1 MGGTLVPLAI
11 AARRR
16 WGHVSCRVAL
26 ARIPVAQCE
35 CPQPCAGSSG
45 FGQRRCVGRS
55 RGLRG
60 SRAIPAVRIARSF
73 ADCARLDHVVIGGTA
88 LPTPSLKGPGLPR
101 GHFWESLDAE
111 VATLMEGV
119 LVTLKDAGVVLI
131 EADVPDA
138 MRLDNEAGFPIALY
152 ETIEDLNNYLAKAG
166 SPLRYADIMAQ
177 VASPD
182 VKHFLERL
190 LGENA
195 VPEAVYR
202 TALVIKRP
210 ALQAS
215 DSPYFRRHEVSAVL
229 LPTTPLPAARI
240 GEDETVLL
248 NGTPVPVF
256 PIFIRNC
263 CPASV
268 AGIPSISLPAAMTRA
283 GMPLRIEIDGPAGR
297 DCRGGRT
304 RTAQDARTKTVNS
317 D

>member
-1 MGGTLVPLAI
+1 MPAALCGVVGFQPTTLRWSQSGI
-11 AARRR
+11 APIARD
-16 WGHVSCRVAL
+16 
-26 ARIPVAQCE
+26 
-35 CPQPCAGSSG
+35 CAGPI
-45 FGQRRCVGRS
+45 VRS
-55 RGLRG
+55 
-60 SRAIPAVRIARSF
+60 V

-111 VATLMEGV
+111 VATLMGGV

-152 ETIEDLNNYLAKAG
+152 ETIEDLNNYLAEAG
-166 SPLRYADIMAQ
+166 SPLRYADIVAQ

-210 ALQAS
+210 AL
-215 DSPYFRRHEVSAVL
+215 
-229 LPTTPLPAARI
+229 
-240 GEDETVLL
+240 
-248 NGTPVPVF
+248 
-256 PIFIRNC
+256 
-263 CPASV
+263 
-268 AGIPSISLPAAMTRA
+268 
-283 GMPLRIEIDGPAGR
+283 
-297 DCRGGRT
+297 
-304 RTAQDARTKTVNS
+304 
-317 D
+317 

>member
-1 MGGTLVPLAI
+1 MGGTLVSLAI
-11 AARRR
+11 AARRP
-16 WGHVSCRVAL
+16 WGHASCRVAL

-60 SRAIPAVRIARSF
+60 SRAIGAVRIARSF
-73 ADCARLDHVVIGGTA
+73 ADCALLDHVVIGGTA
-88 LPTPSLKGPGLPR
+88 LPTPSLKGLCLPR
-101 GHFWESLDAE
+101 GHFWESLEAE

-152 ETIEDLNNYLAKAG
+152 ETIEDLNNYLAEAG
-166 SPLRYADIMAQ
+166 SPLRYADIVAQ

-210 ALQAS
+210 AL
-215 DSPYFRRHEVSAVL
+215 
-229 LPTTPLPAARI
+229 
-240 GEDETVLL
+240 
-248 NGTPVPVF
+248 
-256 PIFIRNC
+256 
-263 CPASV
+263 
-268 AGIPSISLPAAMTRA
+268 
-283 GMPLRIEIDGPAGR
+283 
-297 DCRGGRT
+297 
-304 RTAQDARTKTVNS
+304 
-317 D
+317 

>member
-1 MGGTLVPLAI
+1 MGGTLVSLAI
-11 AARRR
+11 AARRP
-16 WGHVSCRVAL
+16 WGHASCRVAL

-35 CPQPCAGSSG
+35 CPQPFAGSSG

-60 SRAIPAVRIARSF
+60 SRAIGAVRIARAF

-88 LPTPSLKGPGLPR
+88 LPTPSLKGLCLPR

-210 ALQAS
+210 AL
-215 DSPYFRRHEVSAVL
+215 
-229 LPTTPLPAARI
+229 
-240 GEDETVLL
+240 
-248 NGTPVPVF
+248 
-256 PIFIRNC
+256 
-263 CPASV
+263 
-268 AGIPSISLPAAMTRA
+268 
-283 GMPLRIEIDGPAGR
+283 
-297 DCRGGRT
+297 
-304 RTAQDARTKTVNS
+304 
-317 D
+317 